1 MFDAFVKG
9 LPSNVDTNRLFERDA
24 DLSLMA
30 EEVSRF
36 NSLVKANISGNTATK
51 SKWEIKYTE
60 GNYCFEMKE
69 YEKGRT
75 IMKEALSEAKR

>member
-1 MFDAFVKG
+1 M
-9 LPSNVDTNRLFERDA
+9 DTNCLFEGSA
-24 DLSLMA
+24 DISLMT

-36 NSLVKANISGNTATK
+36 NSLVKTNISGNTSVK

-60 GNYCFEMKE
+60 GDYCFEMKE

-75 IMKEALSEAKR
+75 ILQEALS

>member
-1 MFDAFVKG
+1 
-9 LPSNVDTNRLFERDA
+9 VDTNCLFEGSA
-24 DLSLMA
+24 DISLMT

-36 NSLVKANISGNTATK
+36 NSLVKTNISGNTSVK

-60 GNYCFEMKE
+60 GDYCFEMKE

-75 IMKEALSEAKR
+75 ILQEALS

>member
-9 LPSNVDTNRLFERDA
+9 LPLKVDTNRLFEGNA
-24 DLSLMA
+24 DLSLMT
-30 EEVSRF
+30 EEINLF
-36 NSLVKANISGNTATK
+36 NSLLKANISGNTAVK

-60 GNYCFEMKE
+60 GDYCFEMKE

-75 IMKEALSEAKR
+75 ILKEALLEAKR

>member
-1 MFDAFVKG
+1 VKS
-9 LPSNVDTNRLFERDA
+9 LPSKIDTNCRFEGNA
-24 DLSLMA
+24 DLSLMT

-36 NSLVKANISGNTATK
+36 NSLLNANISGNKSVK

-60 GNYCFEMKE
+60 GDYCFEMKE

-75 IMKEALSEAKR
+75 ILQEALS

>member
-9 LPSNVDTNRLFERDA
+9 LPSTVDTNRLFEGNA
-24 DLSLMA
+24 DLSLMT
-30 EEVSRF
+30 EEINLF
-36 NSLVKANISGNTATK
+36 NSLLKANISGNTAAK

-60 GNYCFEMKE
+60 GDYCFEIKE

-75 IMKEALSEAKR
+75 ILQEALS

>member
-1 MFDAFVKG
+1 MFDVFVKG
-9 LPSNVDTNRLFERDA
+9 LPSIVDTNRLFEGSA
-24 DLSLMA
+24 DVSLMA

-36 NSLVKANISGNTATK
+36 NSLLKANKSANTAVK

-60 GNYCFEMKE
+60 GDYCFEMKE

-75 IMKEALSEAKR
+75 ILQEALS